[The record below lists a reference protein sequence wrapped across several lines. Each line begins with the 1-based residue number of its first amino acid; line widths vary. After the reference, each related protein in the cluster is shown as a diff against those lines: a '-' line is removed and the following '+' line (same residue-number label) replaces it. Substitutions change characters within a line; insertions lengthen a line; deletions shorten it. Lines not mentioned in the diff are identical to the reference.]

1 MKLSNSV
8 VGKDG
13 FLPVGKIVGAHGVK
27 GNLKVHSYAES
38 VSVFKPGR
46 LILAI
51 HTGKVEKHFAVKW
64 AKPHG
69 KSILLSFKGIEDRNT
84 AETLIGAELFIERM
98 ALPELEEGVYYWV
111 DIIGLLVFT
120 TDNQYLGR
128 VESIMSTGS
137 NDVYIVKNKTK
148 DDSTEILIPA
158 IESVVLEIDFE
169 NKTIRVELPE
179 GL

>member
-1 MKLSNSV
+1 LKLSNSV

-51 HTGKVEKHFAVKW
+51 HAGKVEKHFAVKW

-84 AETLIGAELFIERM
+84 AETLIGAELFIERT
-98 ALPELEEGVYYWV
+98 ALPELEEGVYYWT
-111 DIIGLLVFT
+111 DIIGLSVFT
-120 TDNQYLGR
+120 TDNQYIGR
-128 VESIMSTGS
+128 VESIMATGS
-137 NDVYIVKNKTK
+137 NDVYVVKDTNKENNNET
-148 DDSTEILIPA
+148 LIPV

-169 NKTIRVELPE
+169 HKRIRVNLPE

>member
-1 MKLSNSV
+1 MGN
-8 VGKDG
+8 DG

-38 VSVFKPGR
+38 VTVFKPGN

-51 HTGKVEKHFAVKW
+51 HAGKTEKYFAINW
-64 AKPHG
+64 ARPHG

-84 AETLIGAELFIERM
+84 AETLIGAELFIDRT

-111 DIIGLLVFT
+111 DIIGLSVFT
-120 TDNQYLGR
+120 TDNQYIGR
-128 VESIMSTGS
+128 VESIMATGS
-137 NDVYIVKNKTK
+137 NDVYVVKNKTK
-148 DDSTEILIPA
+148 DENAEILIPA

-169 NKTIRVELPE
+169 NKTMRVELPE

>member
-1 MKLSNSV
+1 M
-8 VGKDG
+8 GKDG

-51 HTGKVEKHFAVKW
+51 HAGKVEKYFVVKW

-84 AETLIGAELFIERM
+84 AETLIGAELFIERI

-111 DIIGLLVFT
+111 DIIGLSVFT
-120 TDNQYLGR
+120 TDNQYIGR
-128 VESIMSTGS
+128 VESILSTGS

-148 DDSTEILIPA
+148 DDGTEILIPA

-169 NKTIRVELPE
+169 NKAMRVKLPE

>member
-1 MKLSNSV
+1 

-13 FLPVGKIVGAHGVK
+13 FLPVGKIVGTHGVK

-38 VSVFKPGR
+38 VSVFKPDS
-46 LILAI
+46 LILAV
-51 HTGKVEKHFAVKW
+51 HAGKIEKHFAIKW

-69 KSILLSFKGIEDRNT
+69 KSILLSFKGIEDREK
-84 AETLIGAELFIERM
+84 AKTLIGAKLFIERA

-111 DIIGLLVFT
+111 DIIGLSVFT
-120 TDNQYLGR
+120 TDNQYIGH
-128 VESIMSTGS
+128 VESVMPTGS
-137 NDVYIVKNKTK
+137 NDVYIVKNNTK
-148 DDSTEILIPA
+148 EDSTEVMIPA

-169 NKTIRVELPE
+169 NKTMRVALPE

>member
-1 MKLSNSV
+1 

-38 VSVFKPGR
+38 VAIFKPGS
-46 LILAI
+46 LILVILAGE
-51 HTGKVEKHFAVKW
+51 TEKHFSIKW

-84 AETLIGAELFIERM
+84 AKTLIGAELFIERID
-98 ALPELEEGVYYWV
+98 LPKLEEGVYYWV
-111 DIIGLLVFT
+111 DIIGLSVFT
-120 TDNQYLGR
+120 TDNQYIGR
-128 VESIMSTGS
+128 VESIMPTGS
-137 NDVYIVKNKTK
+137 NDVYIVKNRTK

-169 NKTIRVELPE
+169 NKTMRVDLPE

>member
-1 MKLSNSV
+1 M
-8 VGKDG
+8 GKDG

-27 GNLKVHSYAES
+27 GNLKVYSYAES
-38 VSVFKPGR
+38 VSFFEPGR
-46 LILAI
+46 LLLVI
-51 HTGKVEKHFAVKW
+51 HTGKIEKHFAIKW

-84 AETLIGAELFIERM
+84 AKTLVGAELFIERI

-111 DIIGLLVFT
+111 DIIGLSVFT
-120 TDNQYLGR
+120 TDDQYIGH
-128 VESIMSTGS
+128 VESIMPTGS
-137 NDVYIVKNKTK
+137 NDVYIVKNRTK

-169 NKTIRVELPE
+169 NKLIRVELPE

>member
-1 MKLSNSV
+1 
-8 VGKDG
+8 VGNDG

-27 GNLKVHSYAES
+27 GNLKVCSYAES
-38 VSVFKPGR
+38 VSVFKPGN

-51 HTGKVEKHFAVKW
+51 HVGKIEKCFDIKW

-69 KSILLSFKGIEDRNT
+69 KSILLSFKGIEDRNS
-84 AETLIGAELFIERM
+84 AETLIGAELFIERT

-111 DIIGLLVFT
+111 DIIGLSVFT
-120 TDNQYLGR
+120 TDNQYIGC
-128 VESIMSTGS
+128 VESIMPTGG
-137 NDVYIVKNKTK
+137 NDVYVVKNKNIN
-148 DDSTEILIPA
+148 SEILIPA

-169 NKTIRVELPE
+169 NKTMRVELPE

>member
-1 MKLSNSV
+1 

-13 FLPVGKIVGAHGVK
+13 FLPVGKIIGAHGVK

-38 VSVFKPGR
+38 VSVFKPGS

-51 HTGKVEKHFAVKW
+51 HAGKIEKHFAIKW

-69 KSILLSFKGIEDRNT
+69 KSILLSFKGIEDRST
-84 AETLIGAELFIERM
+84 AKTLLGAELFIERI

-111 DIIGLLVFT
+111 DIIGLSVFT
-120 TDNQYLGR
+120 TDNKYIGR

-169 NKTIRVELPE
+169 NKAMRVKLPE

>member
-1 MKLSNSV
+1 
-8 VGKDG
+8 VGNDG
-13 FLPVGKIVGAHGVK
+13 FLPVGKIVGAHGVN
-27 GNLKVHSYAES
+27 GNLKVYSYAES
-38 VSVFKPGR
+38 VSVFKPGS

-51 HTGKVEKHFAVKW
+51 HAGKIEKYFAIKW

-84 AETLIGAELFIERM
+84 AETLIGAELFIERT

-111 DIIGLLVFT
+111 DIIGLSVYT
-120 TDNQYLGR
+120 TDNQYIGR
-128 VESIMSTGS
+128 VESIMATGS
-137 NDVYIVKNKTK
+137 NDVYVVKDPNKK
-148 DDSTEILIPA
+148 NNNEILIPA

-169 NKTIRVELPE
+169 HKRIRVNLPE

>member
-1 MKLSNSV
+1 

-69 KSILLSFKGIEDRNT
+69 KSILLSFKGIEDRIT
-84 AETLIGAELFIERM
+84 AETLIGAELFIERI

-111 DIIGLLVFT
+111 DIIGLSVVT
-120 TDNQYLGR
+120 TDNQYIGR

-148 DDSTEILIPA
+148 DGSTEILIPA

-169 NKTIRVELPE
+169 NKTMRVALPE

>member
-1 MKLSNSV
+1 
-8 VGKDG
+8 VGIDG

-38 VSVFKPGR
+38 VSVFESGS
-46 LILAI
+46 LVFAV
-51 HTGKVEKHFAVKW
+51 HAGKIEKHFAIKW

-69 KSILLSFKGIEDRNT
+69 KSILLSFKGIEDRDT
-84 AETLIGAELFIERM
+84 AEALIGTELFIERT

-111 DIIGLLVFT
+111 DIIGLSVFT
-120 TDNQYLGR
+120 TDNQYIGR

-137 NDVYIVKNKTK
+137 NDVYIVKKTK
-148 DDSTEILIPA
+148 DDNTEILIPA
-158 IESVVLEIDFE
+158 IESVVLEIDFK
-169 NKTIRVELPE
+169 NKTMRVELPE

>member
-1 MKLSNSV
+1 M
-8 VGKDG
+8 GKDG

-38 VSVFKPGR
+38 VSVFKPGS

-51 HTGKVEKHFAVKW
+51 HAGKIEKYFAIKW

-69 KSILLSFKGIEDRNT
+69 KSILLSFKGIEERNT
-84 AETLIGAELFIERM
+84 AETLIGADLFIQRT
-98 ALPELEEGVYYWV
+98 ALPELEDGVYYWV
-111 DIIGLLVFT
+111 DIIGLSVFT
-120 TDNQYLGR
+120 TDNQYIGR
-128 VESIMSTGS
+128 VESIMPTGS
-137 NDVYIVKNKTK
+137 NDVYLVKNRTK
-148 DDSTEILIPA
+148 DDSTERLIPA

-169 NKTIRVELPE
+169 NKLIRVELPE

>member
-1 MKLSNSV
+1 V
-8 VGKDG
+8 VKDG

-27 GNLKVHSYAES
+27 GNLKVYSYAES

-51 HTGKVEKHFAVKW
+51 HAEKIKKHFAIEW

-69 KSILLSFKGIEDRNT
+69 KFILLSFKDIKDRNT
-84 AETLIGAELFIERM
+84 AETLIGAELFIERI

-111 DIIGLLVFT
+111 DIIGLSVFT
-120 TDNQYLGR
+120 TDNQYIGR
-128 VESIMSTGS
+128 VESIMATGS
-137 NDVYIVKNKTK
+137 NDVYIVKNENK
-148 DDSTEILIPA
+148 DHSTEILIPA

-169 NKTIRVELPE
+169 NKIMRVKLPE